1 MDECLQTCMMIK
13 PLTASLARCLITLED
28 ESNESDILIIF

>member
-1 MDECLQTCMMIK
+1 MDEYLQTCMIK